1 MEKESVVTEKKKLI
15 TDDGIRY
22 DGRKLDE
29 LRPIKFQLGILKNAD
44 GSAYVELGRT
54 KILVGVFGPRESHP
68 KHLALA
74 DRCRIQA
81 TYRMTPFSVE
91 EWKSP
96 APSRRETELSK
107 VIREALEPAI
117 FAEFFPRTTIEIFA
131 EVLQADGSTRCA
143 AISAASLA
151 LTDAGVPMRD
161 LVSSIAVAKVEGR
174 LVLDVM
180 DQEDKQGDSD
190 MPIAIMPSK
199 NQITLIQMDGLLSH
213 EEFIQ
218 SVELAKKGCME
229 VWAKQKGAL
238 EEHFKNIMSREDA

>member
-1 MEKESVVTEKKKLI
+1 MEKKKLI

-29 LRPIKFQLGILKNAD
+29 LRPIKFQIGTLKNAD
-44 GSAYVELGRT
+44 GSAYVEWGRT

-74 DRCRIQA
+74 DRCYIRA
-81 TYRMTPFSVE
+81 RYHMAPFSVE
-91 EWKSP
+91 ERKSP
-96 APSRRETELSK
+96 APSRREIELSK
-107 VIREALEPAI
+107 VMREALEPAI
-117 FAEFFPRTTIEIFA
+117 FAEFFPRTTIDIFA

-161 LVSSIAVAKVEGR
+161 LVSSMAVAKVEGK
-174 LVLDVM
+174 LVLDVI

-190 MPIAIMPSK
+190 MPMAIMPSK
-199 NQITLIQMDGLLSH
+199 NVITLIQMDGLLTH

-229 VWAKQKGAL
+229 VYAKQKEAL
-238 EEHFKNIMSREDA
+238 EEHFKKTMDREEV